1 MWIDEMH
8 SLVLSDETLEAIAQ
22 KVKHF
27 IETSVRSAGA
37 SGAVIALSGGVDSS
51 VVASLAHDVVDTR
64 ALILPEKH
72 ITPKADVDDGKMIA
86 QTYEMPFTVLVIDPF
101 LKCFRIFGKDVAT
114 WQTSE
119 KVSIAEANL
128 KARVRMVLTYLV
140 ANSEHRLVLGTGNK
154 TELLIGYFTKCGD
167 GGVDILPIGDL
178 YKTQVFQ
185 LARYLGLPKSIISK
199 APSAG
204 LWVGQTDEDELG
216 LSYETLDA
224 ILFQLING
232 KKSVKETTDIIG
244 VEVRQV
250 QDICDKVCTSK
261 HKRHTPTVATI
272 C

>member
-1 MWIDEMH
+1 M
-8 SLVLSDETLEAIAQ
+8 LSDEILEEIAQ
-22 KVKHF
+22 KIKHF
-27 IETSVRSAGA
+27 IETSVRFAGA
-37 SGAVIALSGGVDSS
+37 SGAVIGLSGGVDSS
-51 VVASLAHDVVDTR
+51 VVASLAHDVVDAR

-72 ITPKADVDDGKMIA
+72 VTPKADVYDAERIA
-86 QTYEMPFTVLVIDPF
+86 QTYEVPFTTLMIDPIVE
-101 LKCFRIFGKDVAT
+101 CFKVFGKDVTT
-114 WQTSE
+114 WRTSE

-128 KARVRMVLTYLV
+128 KARVRMALTYLV

-154 TELLIGYFTKCGD
+154 TELLIGYFTKYGD

-216 LSYETLDA
+216 LSYEVLDA
-224 ILFQLING
+224 LLFQLINR
-232 KKSVKETTDIIG
+232 KKSVKETAAIVG

-250 QDICDKVCTSK
+250 QDICNKVSTSK
-261 HKRHTPTVATI
+261 HKRHTPTVATLH
-272 C
+272 

>member
-1 MWIDEMH
+1 MH
-8 SLVLSDETLEAIAQ
+8 SLVLSHEALEAVAQ
-22 KVKHF
+22 RIKHF
-27 IETSVRSAGA
+27 IETRVRFARA
-37 SGAVIALSGGVDSS
+37 SGAVIGLSGGVDSS
-51 VVASLAHDVVDTR
+51 VVASLAHDVIDTR
-64 ALILPEKH
+64 ALILPEKRV
-72 ITPKADVDDGKMIA
+72 TPKADVDDAEMIA
-86 QTYEMPFTVLVIDPF
+86 QMYGVPSTTLVIDP
-101 LKCFRIFGKDVAT
+101 LVECFKVFGKDVAA

-128 KARVRMVLTYLV
+128 KARVRMALTYLV

-204 LWVGQTDEDELG
+204 LWVGQTDEVELG
-216 LSYETLDA
+216 LSYEVLDA

-232 KKSVKETTDIIG
+232 KKSVKETADIVG

-261 HKRHTPTVATI
+261 HKRRTPAVAAI
-272 C
+272 R

>member
-1 MWIDEMH
+1 MH
-8 SLVLSDETLEAIAQ
+8 PLVLSDETLEAIAQ

-27 IETSVRSAGA
+27 IETSVRLAGA
-37 SGAVIALSGGVDSS
+37 SGVVIALSGGVDSS

-86 QTYEMPFTVLVIDPF
+86 QTYEMPFTVLVIDP
-101 LKCFRIFGKDVAT
+101 LVECFKVFGKDVAT

-128 KARVRMVLTYLV
+128 KARVRMVLAYLV

-154 TELLIGYFTKCGD
+154 TELLTGYFTKCGD
-167 GGVDILPIGDL
+167 GGVDVLPIGGL

-185 LARYLGLPKSIISK
+185 LARYLNIPESIVSK

-216 LSYETLDA
+216 LSYELLDNL
-224 ILFQLING
+224 LFHLIDK
-232 KKSVKETTDIIG
+232 KKSVKETADLVG

-250 QDICDKVCTSK
+250 EDICNKVRTSK
-261 HKRHTPTVATI
+261 HKRHTPKVATI